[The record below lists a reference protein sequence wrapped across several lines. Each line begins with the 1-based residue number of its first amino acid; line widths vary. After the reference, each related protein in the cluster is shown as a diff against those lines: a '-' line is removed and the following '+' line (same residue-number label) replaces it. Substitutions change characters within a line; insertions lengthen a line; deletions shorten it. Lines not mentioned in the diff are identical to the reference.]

1 MRTIQDMVQQEVFCC
16 VSHIVAVLAAGS
28 GAVDRRSRN
37 APNVGAAAQLAD
49 LAEQAF
55 ELACPVPDYEEA
67 AIQAGWSIQEGDEG
81 RGFWKRET
89 DGTMRVADANP
100 DGGDEWSDLCSEE
113 GIEPYEWE
121 VFEHWAV
128 SGWFADKLIAQG
140 EKVDKD
146 FGGLCIWSRTTTGQG
161 IASDGVVERIY
172 NELMET

>member
-1 MRTIQDMVQQEVFCC
+1 MRTIEQMVQQEVLCC
-16 VSHIVAVLAAGS
+16 VSHIVSVLAGGYADTPDS
-28 GAVDRRSRN
+28 RRAN
-37 APNVGAAAQLAD
+37 KFGPLGDLHA

-55 ELACPVPDYEEA
+55 ELACPVADYEEA

-100 DGGDEWSDLCSEE
+100 DDGWSNLCSEE

-146 FGGLCIWSRTTTGQG
+146 FGGLCIWSRTTTGQN
-161 IASDGVVERIY
+161 ITSDDVVKRIY
-172 NELMET
+172 NELEA